1 MAKYGYVRVPYTHP
15 GFPETNA
22 IETFKANAKTSLDE
36 GQQEM
41 DKLAQK
47 IRVKNG
53 PKGEQL
59 RKRKNMGRF
68 KKKPQGPMKFEF
80 YFDSAAYEII
90 NKQIR
95 EQIKEGMKG
104 FMESA
109 TRNAAKD
116 TKNQIKNMPR
126 KFKGKLNPTKKAA
139 GDFYDTIADSL
150 DVVEKT
156 SGKQPNQFTSFT
168 AGSFDGESP
177 TGVKGSRGANLLEIQ
192 GMGSFKMTR
201 SPFGGTKRLGAS
213 SIISKLKGR

>member
-1 MAKYGYVRVPYTHP
+1 
-15 GFPETNA
+15 
-22 IETFKANAKTSLDE
+22 
-36 GQQEM
+36 
-41 DKLAQK
+41 
-47 IRVKNG
+47 
-53 PKGEQL
+53 
-59 RKRKNMGRF
+59 
-68 KKKPQGPMKFEF
+68 MKFEF